1 MSLLEIGKAIK
12 KARKLKKISQ
22 QDIQKALGISRSTI
36 SGIENGSINE
46 IGVRKIIK
54 ICQYL
59 GVELFV
65 RERRDR
71 PTLEDLLEESE
82 NE

>member
-1 MSLLEIGKAIK
+1 MSLVAIGKAIK
-12 KARKLKKISQ
+12 KTRKLKKISQ

-71 PTLEDLLEESE
+71 PTLEDLLEEPE